1 MIPRPCLFLASILLA
16 SPALA
21 DTSVSYRL
29 PTGAI
34 LIEENARGTMRLNFG
49 KDTYILVAEGRA
61 YLSDSS
67 GRKPRVRDLT
77 SLVHRFS
84 PMVALL
90 RGLDT
95 GSNTANVRFTA
106 LQDKATVAG
115 FSGRRLAVTG
125 LGTDAPVEIVATD
138 DPAAAA
144 AGQLVGRLIRNL
156 ADQVRQADPRI
167 ATAMLPELDRLGGW
181 QRELGTV
188 LRIAEKVELASLSE
202 AEIAPER
209 FTLPAVPDTG
219 KADARIAERP
229 AKKAR

>member
-1 MIPRPCLFLASILLA
+1 MMPRLCLFLASILLA
-16 SPALA
+16 CPVLA
-21 DTSVSYRL
+21 DTSVSYRI
-29 PTGAI
+29 PTGVI
-34 LIEENARGTMRLNFG
+34 LIEENARGAMRLNFG
-49 KDTYILVAEGRA
+49 KDAYILFTEGRA

-77 SLVHRFS
+77 RMVHHFS

-95 GSNTANVRFTA
+95 GSNTANIRFTA

-115 FSGRRLAVTG
+115 FSGRRLAVTR

-144 AGQLVGRLIRNL
+144 AGQLVGRLIRNF
-156 ADQVRQADPRI
+156 ADQLRQADPGI
-167 ATAMLPELDRLGGW
+167 ASAMLSELDRLGGW
-181 QRELGTV
+181 QREFGTV
-188 LRIAEKVELASLSE
+188 LRIADKAELAGLSE

-219 KADARIAERP
+219 KADAPIAKWL
-229 AKKAR
+229 AKEAR